1 MMSQRVGD
9 EVLVLRQL
17 AALRRANWPLGDA
30 LGFVL
35 GDLSE
40 SALKTRLANAQT
52 NLQAGAQSASAD
64 VLVATLSRGDANSA
78 DSLEL
83 VADAQELAF
92 EAAQATRRM
101 RTVIAFLVTV
111 ALLQVT
117 ALAFRLPAVL
127 SPLFDSFGQELPP
140 ATQLALG
147 LLKALQFGA
156 PTLLLVAL
164 AITARARFRR
174 WSGER
179 ELTAAGLLWQWSS
192 AVKAGL
198 TDAAAS
204 RLIDARAT
212 SLQTSDALA
221 LDLNERLYLTLAN
234 ARDGA
239 APAAD
244 RLASHLLTRGR
255 AMGQRSRWVFALVGT
270 VLTVLFVVNVLAAM
284 YLPIFSIAGAIK

>member
-1 MMSQRVGD
+1 MTSQSVGD

-35 GDLSE
+35 GDLGE
-40 SALKTRLANAQT
+40 SALKTKLSNAQA
-52 NLQAGAQSASAD
+52 NLQAGEHAASAD

-83 VADAQELAF
+83 VADARELAF

-101 RTVIAFLVTV
+101 RTVIGFLVTL
-111 ALLQVT
+111 ALLQIT

-127 SPLFDSFGQELPP
+127 APLFASFGQELPP

-147 LLKALQFGA
+147 TLKALQVGA
-156 PTLLLVAL
+156 PVMLVVAL
-164 AITARARFRR
+164 AIITKTRFRR

-179 ELTAAGLLWQWSS
+179 ELTSAGLLWQWSS
-192 AVKAGL
+192 ALKAGL
-198 TDAAAS
+198 SDAAAV
-204 RLIDARAT
+204 RLIDARAS
-212 SLQTSDALA
+212 SLQTSDTLA
-221 LDLNERLYLTLAN
+221 LDLNERLYLTLAST
-234 ARDGA
+234 RDGA
-239 APAAD
+239 TQAAD

-255 AMGQRSRWVFALVGT
+255 ELAQRSRWVFALIGT
-270 VLTVLFVVNVLAAM
+270 VLTVLFVINVLGAM